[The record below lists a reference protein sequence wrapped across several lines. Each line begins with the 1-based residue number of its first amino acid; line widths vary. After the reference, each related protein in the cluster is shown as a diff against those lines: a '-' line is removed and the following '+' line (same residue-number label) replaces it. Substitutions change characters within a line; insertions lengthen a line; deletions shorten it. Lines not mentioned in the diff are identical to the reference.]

1 LRLLG
6 CQQIPPWVV
15 SQHAL
20 ITVDNA
26 KDFTNP
32 AATTN

>member
-1 LRLLG
+1 LLG
-6 CQQIPPWVV
+6 CQAIPPWVV

-32 AATTN
+32 SASSK